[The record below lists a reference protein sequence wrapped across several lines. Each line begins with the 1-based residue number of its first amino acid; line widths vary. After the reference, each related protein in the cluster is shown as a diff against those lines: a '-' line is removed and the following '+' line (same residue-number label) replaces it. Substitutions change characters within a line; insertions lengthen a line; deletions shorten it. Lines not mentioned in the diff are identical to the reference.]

1 MAWCRW
7 LPLRLTDCYMG
18 KEDLS
23 QEAGSHKLEDK
34 DTYKDKVEDK
44 DRDKGKYK
52 TITITREAQKSK
64 TFWITGKNFPPT
76 TLPNNGQ
83 SMFLSYTDKL

>member
-1 MAWCRW
+1 MALW

-64 TFWITGKNFPPT
+64 NFPDS
-76 TLPNNGQ
+76 GQ
-83 SMFLSYTDKL
+83 KFSSHDIAK

>member
-1 MAWCRW
+1 
-7 LPLRLTDCYMG
+7 MG

-52 TITITREAQKSK
+52 TITITREPQKSK
-64 TFWITGKNFPPT
+64 TFRIAGKNFPP
-76 TLPNNGQ
+76 
-83 SMFLSYTDKL
+83 K